1 MNQLYSDYVLIC
13 LPDEVVTV
21 ESEVVMVTVV
31 VAAEPLVVVGVCV
44 TFKRI
49 IDSCAYVSVLPLI
62 DENCFS
68 IYFLKV
74 NLSKPL
80 HEFSLLS
87 LPPFPPCSGLL
98 LPPYIVEPPIL
109 WRCCW
114 TSPCWLPPTA
124 SEISPS
130 SPPTLPP
137 SFSPN
142 NLLSLVSNLALKK
155 YPKFTKVTASPF

>member
-1 MNQLYSDYVLIC
+1 MNQLSSDYRYVLIC
-13 LPDEVVTV
+13 LPAEVVTV

-74 NLSKPL
+74 NLNKPL
-80 HEFSLLS
+80 HEFSLS
-87 LPPFPPCSGLL
+87 LPSPPVVVCCYLHILWSLPSYGGVVGLL
-98 LPPYIVEPPIL
+98 LAGFL
-109 WRCCW
+109 RLLLRFL
-114 TSPCWLPPTA
+114 LPLRQLF
-124 SEISPS
+124 
-130 SPPTLPP
+130 LPL
-137 SFSPN
+137 F
-142 NLLSLVSNLALKK
+142 LQII
-155 YPKFTKVTASPF
+155 Y

>member
-1 MNQLYSDYVLIC
+1 MNQLSSDYVLIC
-13 LPDEVVTV
+13 LPAEVVTV

-74 NLSKPL
+74 NLNKPL
-80 HEFSLLS
+80 HEFSLNSLSSLS
-87 LPPFPPCSGLL
+87 LPSPPVVVCCYLHILWSLPSYGGVVGLL
-98 LPPYIVEPPIL
+98 LAGFL
-109 WRCCW
+109 RLLLRFL
-114 TSPCWLPPTA
+114 LPLRQLF
-124 SEISPS
+124 
-130 SPPTLPP
+130 LPL
-137 SFSPN
+137 F
-142 NLLSLVSNLALKK
+142 LQII
-155 YPKFTKVTASPF
+155 Y

>member
-1 MNQLYSDYVLIC
+1 MNQLSSDYVLIC
-13 LPDEVVTV
+13 LPAEVVTV

-74 NLSKPL
+74 NLDKPL
-80 HEFSLLS
+80 HEFSLPSPPVVVCCYLHILWS
-87 LPPFPPCSGLL
+87 LPSYGGVVGLL
-98 LPPYIVEPPIL
+98 LAGFL
-109 WRCCW
+109 RLLLRFL
-114 TSPCWLPPTA
+114 LPLRQLF
-124 SEISPS
+124 
-130 SPPTLPP
+130 LPL
-137 SFSPN
+137 F
-142 NLLSLVSNLALKK
+142 LQII
-155 YPKFTKVTASPF
+155 Y